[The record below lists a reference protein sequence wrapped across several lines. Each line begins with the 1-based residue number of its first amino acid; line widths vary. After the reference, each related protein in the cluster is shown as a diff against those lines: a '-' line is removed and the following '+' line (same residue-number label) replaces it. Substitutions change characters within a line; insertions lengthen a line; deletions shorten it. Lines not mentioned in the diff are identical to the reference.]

1 MVDFTEDITH
11 DSSDSELE
19 LGSSG
24 SYDSIGKASYK
35 SNLISNQIIYEYT
48 ILDSDNALTI
58 SPAAIILNSSAIKD
72 QAGNPANLDIPASTT
87 ASSSSVSIDN
97 VATVVISSL
106 DFNEGDETNAEQTI
120 ISVSGSGIVGFNYKL
135 VTDQNSCDQASDYI
149 SVDSTSL
156 TLDLSSV
163 AEGSATLCAL
173 GSISSGFTKPAD
185 NGASSFSWIEDLSA
199 PLYPIS
205 ISGLEADTHQNT
217 MTLTINDTDIEHY
230 RYALSPNAD
239 SDCSNIG
246 NYSSEL
252 DIGDGTLTL
261 IYDLPGDYTSV

>member
-1 MVDFTEDITH
+1 MR
-11 DSSDSELE
+11 
-19 LGSSG
+19 
-24 SYDSIGKASYK
+24 
-35 SNLISNQIIYEYT
+35 
-48 ILDSDNALTI
+48 LT
-58 SPAAIILNSSAIKD
+58 
-72 QAGNPANLDIPASTT
+72 Q
-87 ASSSSVSIDN
+87 
-97 VATVVISSL
+97 
-106 DFNEGDETNAEQTI
+106 EQTI

-230 RYALSPNAD
+230 RYALSLNAD
-239 SDCSNIG
+239 SDCSDIG

-261 IYDLPGDYTSV
+261 IYDLAGDYTLCMIASDYAGNWQSTENSSKEYFTFSVAAQKSQM